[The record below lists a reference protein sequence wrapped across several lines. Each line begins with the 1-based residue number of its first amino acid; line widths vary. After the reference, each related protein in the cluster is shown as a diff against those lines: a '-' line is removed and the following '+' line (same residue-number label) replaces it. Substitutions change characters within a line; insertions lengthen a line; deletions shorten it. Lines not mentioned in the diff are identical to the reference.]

1 MTNEQVME
9 YRRALQAERERWMDA
24 AEDEYGL
31 GFVCADIRAKT
42 LGLALEM
49 FECVIEGK
57 TLMEVKKDGTE
68 DSGSRERGV

>member
-9 YRRALQAERERWMDA
+9 YRRALQAERERWMDT

-49 FECVIEGK
+49 FECVMSGK
-57 TLMEVKKDGTE
+57 KLVEE
-68 DSGSRERGV
+68 